1 MTVRLRAN
9 ALLVLSAILF
19 FVSQHPAQAS
29 LQVCNRTSYVL
40 YAAEGWTIGGDNFT
54 QGWNR
59 VVPGTCA
66 TPVSGMLTASRY
78 YLYARSSLAHAG
90 SARAWGGQVQLCAK
104 DTNFSLK
111 TSTTSLTCTST
122 DAFTMPFAPVDT
134 HRMQSWT
141 ATLTESPAIATDDAA
156 RAAGIERLLRDNG
169 YKFSTAKQR
178 DDALNRFRAR
188 LKIAQ
193 GATAADLFDALET
206 EAMKASSPSGY
217 SICNDTAGEI
227 WTALAFRD
235 LKQSLAA
242 GWWKIPAGACAHA
255 LTQPLSIDKVYI
267 HAEGHNKPQLVGGPD
282 KFCTTNITFQV
293 TKTGDCKTR
302 GLSETGFAATSTK
315 GHSGYTAHIGEKGL
329 LPAPS
334 QASMPK

>member
-1 MTVRLRAN
+1 MLRLRAG
-9 ALLVLSAILF
+9 ALLLFSAVFLFLSPY
-19 FVSQHPAQAS
+19 PAQAS

-40 YAAEGWTIGGDNFT
+40 YAAEGWTINTDNFT

-59 VVPGTCA
+59 IVPGSCA
-66 TPVSGMLTASRY
+66 TPIAGMLTAQNY
-78 YLYARSSLAHAG
+78 YLYARSSSAHSG
-90 SARAWGGQVQLCAK
+90 TAREWGGQIELCAK

-111 TSTTSLTCTST
+111 TPTASPTCTSG

-141 ATLTESPAIATDDAA
+141 ATLTESPQIATDEAA
-156 RAAGIERLLRDNG
+156 RTAGIERLLRDNG
-169 YKFSTAKQR
+169 DKFANAQQR
-178 DDALNRFRAR
+178 DAALKSFRAK
-188 LKIAQ
+188 LKIAPSA
-193 GATAADLFDALET
+193 GTADLFDALET
-206 EAMKASSPSGY
+206 EAMKASSPAGY

-235 LKQSLAA
+235 GKQSLAA

-255 LTQPLSIDKVYI
+255 LTQPLTLDAVYI
-267 HAEGHNKPQLVGGPD
+267 HAEGHNKPNLVSGQD

-293 TKTGDCKTR
+293 TKTGDCTKR
-302 GLSETGFAATSTK
+302 GLSETGFATTSTK
-315 GHSGYTAHIGEKGL
+315 GRSGYTAHIGEKGL